1 MRNKNK
7 TKESFK
13 IGPLF
18 IFLFFIIFPF
28 DTIARLYKGLTGD
41 NRSEFIR
48 TFVDSGEWVTFVI
61 FGIIVLFGI
70 KYIKKSGIFDNKKK
84 LLEELRMRGISVSC
98 TLTDI
103 KQNPNIHVGKKM
115 PYNVFVEGLNPITN
129 KKMVWKSVSFWSNPD
144 KYLQKGQTITVYLDP
159 QKTNKYAIDLSFI
172 PENLYK
178 IRG

>member
-1 MRNKNK
+1 MKNKYK

-18 IFLFFIIFPF
+18 IFLFFMFFPF
-28 DTIARLYKGLTGD
+28 DTIATLYKGLTGD
-41 NRSEFIR
+41 NRSEFIQ
-48 TFVDSGEWVTFVI
+48 TFTYSGDWLTFIV
-61 FGIIVLFGI
+61 FGIIAFFCI

-84 LLEELRMRGISVSC
+84 LLEELRMRGISISA
-98 TLTDI
+98 TLIEI

-115 PYNVFVEGLNPITN
+115 PYNVFVEGVNPITN
-129 KKMVWKSVSFWSNPD
+129 KKMVWKSVSFWSDPI
-144 KYLQKGQTITVYLDP
+144 KYLQKGQIIVVYLDP
-159 QKTNKYAIDLSFI
+159 QNSHKYAIDFAFL